1 MTQERVSMRKTKEV
15 LRLYYD
21 LKLSKR
27 KVARSCNIAPSTV
40 REYLRKAEQVG
51 ISWPL
56 PDGMDDAALESRLF
70 PEETAPAAA
79 THPLPDMEYIH
90 QELYRKG
97 VTRQLLWFE
106 YKEKQP
112 NGYEYSQF
120 CELFRQWS
128 KRLDVTLRQ
137 EHKAGEKLFVD
148 FAGKGIEVINSAT
161 GEVAEAQLFV
171 AVLGASN
178 YTYVLAVPDQSL
190 PWWITCHTKAFEYY
204 NGLPEIVVPDNL
216 KSGVSKACRYEPDL
230 NPTYHRMGQHYGV
243 AIMPARARK
252 PKDKAKV
259 EAGVLLVTRWITA
272 TLRNHTFFS
281 MAALNEKIAE
291 LLIKLNTR
299 KFKKLP
305 TSRKELFE
313 ALEKAVLRPL
323 PAEPYEYAEWKEAA
337 AVNIDYHVEV
347 DSHYYSVL
355 YTFVGKRLGV
365 WMTARTIEFILNNKR
380 VWLHPRSYV
389 KGGYTTVKE
398 HMPKSHQEYLGW
410 TPSRISTWAAAN
422 GPHTA
427 LLVDAVIKSRTHPQ
441 QGYRASLGIIRLE
454 KRYGKERLEAAAR
467 RALAIRAYSYKSVK
481 SILKTGL
488 DQMPLPLDA
497 ASEERKEVTQPK
509 AHKNVRG
516 SRYFN

>member
-15 LRLYYD
+15 LRLFYD

-27 KVARSCNIAPSTV
+27 QVARSCNIAPSTV
-40 REYLRKAEQVG
+40 REYLRKAEQAG

-56 PDGMDDAALESRLF
+56 PDGMDEAALEARLF
-70 PEETAPAAA
+70 PEETAPAASL
-79 THPLPDMEYIH
+79 HPLPDMEYIH
-90 QELYRKG
+90 QELPRKG
-97 VTRQLLWFE
+97 VTRQLLWLE
-106 YKEKQP
+106 YKEKHP
-112 NGYEYSQF
+112 DGYEYSQF

-148 FAGKGIEVINSAT
+148 FAGKGIDVIDPAT
-161 GEVAEAQLFV
+161 GVVSEAQIFV

-178 YTYVLAVPDQSL
+178 YTFVLAVPAQSL
-190 PWWITCHTKAFEYY
+190 PWWITCHTKAFDYFG
-204 NGLPEIVVPDNL
+204 GLPEIVVPDNL
-216 KSGVSKACRYEPDL
+216 KSGVSKACRYDPDL

-243 AIMPARARK
+243 AIIPARARK

-259 EAGVLLVTRWITA
+259 EAGVLIVTRWITA
-272 TLRNHTFFS
+272 ALRNFTFFS
-281 MAALNEKIAE
+281 IAE
-291 LLIKLNTR
+291 LNVKITELLEKLNTR

-305 TSRKELFE
+305 TNRKELFE
-313 ALEKAVLRPL
+313 SLEKAILRPL
-323 PAEPYEYAEWKEAA
+323 PAEAYEYAEWLEAS
-337 AVNIDYHVEV
+337 VNIDYHVEV
-347 DSHYYSVL
+347 DGHYYSVL
-355 YTFVGKRLGV
+355 YTFVGKRVGV
-365 WMTARTIEFILNNKR
+365 WLTAMTVEFLLKNTRI
-380 VWLHPRSYV
+380 WLHPRSYV

-398 HMPKSHQEYLGW
+398 HRPKSHQKYLEW
-410 TPSRISTWAAAN
+410 TPSRIIAWAAAN
-422 GPHTA
+422 GPQTA
-427 LLVDAVIKSRTHPQ
+427 LLVDAVIKARPHPE

-488 DQMPLPLDA
+488 DQMPLPLDVVP
-497 ASEERKEVTQPK
+497 EKRKEVTLPK
-509 AHKNVRG
+509 THKNVRG

>member
-27 KVARSCNIAPSTV
+27 QIARSCNIAPSTV
-40 REYLRKAEQVG
+40 REYLRKAEQAG

-56 PDGMDDAALESRLF
+56 PDGMDDAALDARLF
-70 PEETAPAAA
+70 PEESAPAVGA
-79 THPLPDMEYIH
+79 HPHPDMEYMH
-90 QELYRKG
+90 QELTRKG

-106 YKEKQP
+106 YKGKQP
-112 NGYEYSQF
+112 DGYEYSQF

-161 GEVAEAQLFV
+161 GEVAEAQIFV

-178 YTYVLAVPDQSL
+178 YTFVLAVPDQSL
-190 PWWITCHTKAFEYY
+190 PWWITCHTRAFEYY
-204 NGLPEIVVPDNL
+204 GGLPEIIVPDNL

-230 NPTYHRMGQHYGV
+230 NPTYHRMGRHYGV
-243 AIMPARARK
+243 AIIPARAGK

-259 EAGVLLVTRWITA
+259 EAGVLVVTRWITA
-272 TLRNHTFFS
+272 ALRNFTFFS
-281 MAALNEKIAE
+281 MAELNEKIAE
-291 LLIKLNTR
+291 LLVKLNAR
-299 KFKKLP
+299 KFRKLP
-305 TSRKELFE
+305 TNRKELFE
-313 ALEKAVLRPL
+313 ALEKSVLRPL

-347 DSHYYSVL
+347 DGHYYSVL
-355 YTFVGKRLGV
+355 YTLVGKKVGV
-365 WMTARTIEFILNNKR
+365 WMTARTVEFLLNNKR

-398 HMPKSHQEYLGW
+398 HRPKSHQEYLKW
-410 TPSRISTWAAAN
+410 TPSRIITWAAAT
-422 GPHTA
+422 GPQTA
-427 LLVDAVIKSRTHPQ
+427 ALVDAVIKARAHPE
-441 QGYRASLGIIRLE
+441 QGYRASLGILRLG

-467 RALAIRAYSYKSVK
+467 RALAIKAYSYTSVK

-488 DQMPLPLDA
+488 DQLPLPLSEA
-497 ASEERKEVTQPK
+497 EERKEVTPII
-509 AHKNVRG
+509 HRNVRG
-516 SRYFN
+516 SRYYH